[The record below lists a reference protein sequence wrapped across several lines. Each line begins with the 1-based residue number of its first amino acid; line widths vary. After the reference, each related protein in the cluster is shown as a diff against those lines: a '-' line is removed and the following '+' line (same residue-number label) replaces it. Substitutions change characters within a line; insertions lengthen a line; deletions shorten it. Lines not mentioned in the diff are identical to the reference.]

1 MGSRFSSTPSWTYHL
16 WGRAWVQWILQQK
29 HSFVW
34 WPFFHWMPH
43 WKEVD
48 SLVEAQQSFEEIH
61 VFQWCSW
68 TTSCSWCL
76 QPWCESL
83 WQVQHWKTFCSLYP
97 RKQQT
102 EIFYWS
108 FIEWWL
114 VFGFQQ
120 VAMEDFHWMQSRPF
134 HRYCETSWELSSIVH
149 DRALLPWL
157 GFSCDRSEVCEFY
170 FPAWFE
176 AIQSWYFAFHVW
188 QWQWCWLHSKRTRNK
203 GTSSLWFLQILHF
216 KDNHVVERWLWFVFD
231 FKWCCF
237 VLWWHSL
244 QIFWDREW
252 VPIFGISLCKSNN
265 WTWPTTWDQSWQ
277 LAPQHDRQRKVRGIL
292 AIRRD
297 IQVLGKWRDCWV
309 QSSPFTI
316 SKEKNNSVG
325 IHGPRSPWEVSAVAQ
340 QLSKW
345 QKTSR
350 SLWWYAV
357 WTAKLTN
364 KWGR

>member
-114 VFGFQQ
+114 VCGFQQ
-120 VAMEDFHWMQSRPF
+120 VAMEDLHWMQSRPF

-188 QWQWCWLHSKRTRNK
+188 QWQWCWLYSKRTWYK

-216 KDNHVVERWLWFVFD
+216 EDNHVVERWLWFVFD

-252 VPIFGISLCKSNN
+252 VPIFWDITLQIEQLDMAYHLRSELAVGAP
-265 WTWPTTWDQSWQ
+265 TWPSEKSMRNTCHQARYPSTWKMTRLLSGEFPIHLFQREEQQRGNSWAKKS
-277 LAPQHDRQRKVRGIL
+277 LRGICGCSTTFQMTE
-292 AIRRD
+292 D
-297 IQVLGKWRDCWV
+297 IQKLVMICRMDC
-309 QSSPFTI
+309 QA
-316 SKEKNNSVG
+316 
-325 IHGPRSPWEVSAVAQ
+325 H
-340 QLSKW
+340 
-345 QKTSR
+345 
-350 SLWWYAV
+350 
-357 WTAKLTN
+357 
-364 KWGR
+364 